1 MTVDLR
7 IVDKEVNPLE
17 LMIVHD
23 DLNGRGVKSA
33 TIYKGNDCVWVSHGL
48 VNAYYIFKN
57 SQLVD
62 IQYD

>member
-1 MTVDLR
+1 MTVELR
-7 IVDKEVNPLE
+7 IVDKDVNPLE

-23 DLNGRGVKSA
+23 DLKSRGIRYAS
-33 TIYKGNDCVWVSHGL
+33 IYKGNDCVWVNYGL

-62 IQYD
+62 VQYD